1 MCLDILEKQ
10 EICTYRENDR
20 DFLLS
25 IRNGAFQNED
35 GTYKREFFELV
46 SDYEARL
53 RYAKENTSLPEKPNM
68 KRIEEFVVSVNEKSV
83 NL

>member
-1 MCLDILEKQ
+1 MNDKYMLISVCDREILTEK
-10 EICTYRENDR
+10 
-20 DFLLS
+20 F
-25 IRNGAFQNED
+25 
-35 GTYKREFFELV
+35 

-83 NL
+83 VVFLRKGLQDGN

>member
-1 MCLDILEKQ
+1 M
-10 EICTYRENDR
+10 
-20 DFLLS
+20 LS

-35 GTYKREFFELV
+35 GTYKQEFFELV